1 MGCCMC
7 KKVLKILAGLAFIGI
22 GIGTFTFN
30 PWLVLGVFMLL
41 VGIAPFVCNCESGCC
56 MPGKK
61 K

>member
-7 KKVLKILAGLAFIGI
+7 QKVLKILAGLAFIGI
-22 GIGTFTFN
+22 GLNYLTLS
-30 PWLVLGVFMLL
+30 PWLVLGIFMLL
-41 VGIAPFVCNCESGCC
+41 VGIAPFVCKCEGSCC